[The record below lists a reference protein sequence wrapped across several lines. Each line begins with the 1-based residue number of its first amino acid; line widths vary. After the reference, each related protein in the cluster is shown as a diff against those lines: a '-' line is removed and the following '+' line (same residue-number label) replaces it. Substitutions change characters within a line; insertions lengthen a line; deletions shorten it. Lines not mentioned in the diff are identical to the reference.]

1 MCAGLPMCHI
11 GRLWGAHVAFFLGTS
26 IRHCHDGSLM
36 MQRVLWGVA
45 SGMRRELCPVLMRVT
60 CWDGFCAASGFYQ
73 TRSASTFNTLDS
85 RSHQEQQPGHALLQT
100 LEAQTKGRKT
110 KASLLRDALPLP
122 ASQTVRAL
130 LAQPRPDLPMDLERT
145 MINQHRHDNNYKHP
159 MDAPATTFARL
170 LRRSNRSM
178 PFLQSQVVQARV
190 TSITSRHVYLDT
202 GFHSHSEVP
211 LSELDVSHVI
221 RPAVGA
227 PLADRDSLADLRKG
241 DVVRVRIKELFTPYG
256 DMQLEAVHQEL
267 SITQNCTWAEISAKA
282 SEGRPVF
289 GRVLNQCPG
298 GYAVGVAGFVGL
310 LPYSRTT
317 PATAQRVGE
326 LQPFF
331 IESAEDGRRRL
342 VLRDARLPARGAAQQ
357 ARA

>member
-1 MCAGLPMCHI
+1 
-11 GRLWGAHVAFFLGTS
+11 
-26 IRHCHDGSLM
+26 M

-73 TRSASTFNTLDS
+73 TRSASTSNTLDS
-85 RSHQEQQPGHALLQT
+85 RSHQEQQPGHAILQT

-110 KASLLRDALPLP
+110 KASLLCDALPLP